1 MKAIRVHKPG
11 GPEALQYE
19 DAPDPR
25 PEAGEVL
32 IRVEAAGVNF
42 ADTLARKG
50 LYPTSTPP
58 PFIPGFEVAGTVM
71 GVGERVEGIT
81 AGQRITGF
89 APKGGYAELAVMPA
103 ASAIPVPKPMTFEEA
118 AAFPIV
124 FLTAHQALKNFG
136 RLRQGESVLIHAAG
150 GGVGTA
156 AVQLAKFWGARVFAT
171 AGSDEK
177 LSRVKGLGAD
187 EVLNYRTADFAEAV
201 RRWTGGK
208 GVDVIM
214 ESVGGEVFEK
224 SLRSLARDG
233 RLVAI
238 GFASGVQPQLELGLL
253 VMNGLSV
260 LGLHIGM
267 MTLKRPDLIRNSV
280 QELIELLAKGRIR
293 PVVGH
298 VFPLREAA
306 EAHRIL
312 ESRGSY
318 GKLVLKP

>member
-1 MKAIRVHKPG
+1 MKAIRVSKSG
-11 GPEALQYE
+11 GPEVLRYEEAL
-19 DAPDPR
+19 DPK

-58 PFIPGFEVAGTVM
+58 PFIPGFEVAGTVI
-71 GVGERVEGIT
+71 GIGEGVEGIT

-89 APKGGYAELAVMPA
+89 APKGGYAELVVMPA
-103 ASAIPVPKPMTFEEA
+103 ASAIAVPESMTFEEA

-124 FLTAHQALKNFG
+124 FLTAYQALKSFG

-156 AVQLAKFWGARVFAT
+156 AVQLAKVWGARVFAT

-177 LSRVKGLGAD
+177 LSRVKGLGTD
-187 EVLNYRTADFAEAV
+187 EILNYRTADFAEAV

-208 GVDVIM
+208 GVDVIL

-238 GFASGVQPQLELGLL
+238 GFSSGVQPQLQLGLL
-253 VMNGLSV
+253 VMNGLSI
-260 LGLHIGM
+260 LGLHIGV
-267 MTLKRPDLIRNSV
+267 MTLKQPELIRAAAR
-280 QELIELLAKGRIR
+280 ELIELLAKGRIK

-298 VFPLREAA
+298 VFPLREAT
-306 EAHRIL
+306 EAHRLL
-312 ESRGSY
+312 EGRGSY
-318 GKLVLKP
+318 GKLLLKP

>member
-1 MKAIRVHKPG
+1 MKAIRVSKPG

-19 DAPDPR
+19 DAPDPK
-25 PEAGEVL
+25 PEPGEVL
-32 IRVEAAGVNF
+32 LRVEAAGVNF

-58 PFIPGFEVAGTVM
+58 PFIPGFEVAGTVI
-71 GVGERVEGIT
+71 GVGEGVEGIT
-81 AGQRITGF
+81 AGHRVMGF
-89 APKGGYAELAVMPA
+89 APQGGYAELAVMPA
-103 ASAIPVPKPMTFEEA
+103 ASAIPIPEPMTFEEA

-124 FLTAHQALKNFG
+124 FLTAYHALKSFG

-156 AVQLAKFWGARVFAT
+156 AVQLAKVWGARVFAT

-201 RRWTGGK
+201 KHWTRGK
-208 GVDVIM
+208 GVDVIL

-238 GFASGVQPQLELGLL
+238 GFSSGVQPQLQLGLL

-260 LGLHIGM
+260 LGLHIGV
-267 MTLKRPDLIRNSV
+267 MTLKQPELIRTSAR
-280 QELIELLAKGRIR
+280 ELIELLAKGRIK
-293 PVVGH
+293 PVISH

-312 ESRGSY
+312 EGRGSY
-318 GKLVLKP
+318 GKLVLTP

>member
-1 MKAIRVHKPG
+1 MKAIRVHEPG
-11 GPEALQYE
+11 GPEALRYE
-19 DAPDPR
+19 EAPDPK
-25 PEAGEVL
+25 PEPGVVL
-32 IRVEAAGVNF
+32 MRVEAAGINF

-58 PFIPGFEVAGTVM
+58 PFIPGFEVAGTVI
-71 GVGERVEGIT
+71 GVGEGVEGVP
-81 AGQRITGF
+81 AGQRVTGF

-103 ASAIPVPKPMTFEEA
+103 ASAIPIPEPMTFEEA

-124 FLTAHQALKNFG
+124 FLTAYHALKSFG
-136 RLRQGESVLIHAAG
+136 RLRQGESVLIHAAA

-156 AVQLAKFWGARVFAT
+156 AVQLAKVWGARVFAT

-208 GVDVIM
+208 GVDVIL

-238 GFASGVQPQLELGLL
+238 GFSSGVQPQLQLGLL

-260 LGLHIGM
+260 LGLHIGV
-267 MTLKRPDLIRNSV
+267 MTLKRPELISASAR
-280 QELIELLAKGRIR
+280 ELIELLAKGRIK

-298 VFPLREAA
+298 VFPLRDAA

-312 ESRGSY
+312 EGRGSY

>member
-1 MKAIRVHKPG
+1 MKVVRVHKPG
-11 GPEALQYE
+11 GPEVLRYE
-19 DAPDPR
+19 EAPDPK
-25 PEAGEVL
+25 PETGEVL
-32 IRVEAAGVNF
+32 IRVEAAGINF

-58 PFIPGFEVAGTVM
+58 PFIPGFEVAGTII
-71 GVGERVEGIT
+71 GVGEGVEGIN
-81 AGQRITGF
+81 AGQRVMGF
-89 APKGGYAELAVMPA
+89 APKGGYAELAIMPA
-103 ASAIPVPKPMTFEEA
+103 ASAIPVPEAMTFEGA

-124 FLTAHQALKNFG
+124 FLTAHQALKSFG
-136 RLRQGESVLIHAAG
+136 RLRQGESILIHAAG

-156 AVQLAKFWGARVFAT
+156 AVQLAKFWGAAVFAT

-177 LSRVKGLGAD
+177 LARVKGLGAD

-201 RRWTGGK
+201 KRWTGGK
-208 GVDVIM
+208 GVDVIL

-238 GFASGVQPQLELGLL
+238 GFSSGVQSHLQLGLL
-253 VMNGLSV
+253 VMNGLSI
-260 LGLHIGM
+260 LGLHVGM
-267 MTLKRPDLIRNSV
+267 MTLKRPELIRTSV
-280 QELIELLAKGRIR
+280 QELIELLAKGRIKS
-293 PVVGH
+293 VVGH